1 MVEMFLIMCKE
12 VNLAPDYR
20 CRSCRCWDKLR
31 LQERSCGTCPG
42 VDRYKEAYIV
52 GEQSTLDRGDSMT
65 GPETG
70 PTF

>member
-1 MVEMFLIMCKE
+1 MHQIIGAEAVGVGISFVCKNVHVERVLG
-12 VNLAPDYR
+12 L
-20 CRSCRCWDKLR
+20 
-31 LQERSCGTCPG
+31 
-42 VDRYKEAYIV
+42 DRYKEAYIV